1 MIALFPHNAPEIKHI
16 TKKRLPWYMDTVS
29 RFPEID
35 VCRGIAILMMIVFH
49 FIFDLNFFRIV
60 PVTVSSGF
68 WRWFATVTAMLFLL
82 IVGTSLVISHARA
95 STRLSGFALVKKFLV
110 RGAGIFALGLLVTLA
125 TYLYFPEGFVIFG
138 ILHLIGVS
146 VMISPLFFRFGK
158 YNLLLGLL
166 CIAGGT
172 LTGSIQG
179 PFWLLPLG
187 IYPASFVSVD
197 YTPLV
202 PWFGAVLVGMGA
214 GEFLYAGGIRRFDAP
229 RIPDWIARPVAFLG
243 QHSLVIYLVHQPV
256 IILLL
261 GAATGTRIL

>member
-1 MIALFPHNAPEIKHI
+1 MIKHI
-16 TKKRLPWYMDTVS
+16 TPGRLPWYMDAAS

-35 VCRGIAILMMIVFH
+35 AARGIAILMMIVFH
-49 FIFDLNFFRIV
+49 FVFDLNFFGIV
-60 PVTVSSGF
+60 PVTVSAGF
-68 WRWFATVTAMLFLL
+68 WRWFAMATAALFLV
-82 IVGTSLVISHARA
+82 IVGISLVISRARA
-95 STRLSGFALVKKFLV
+95 AATLSGSALVKKFLL

-125 TYLYFPEGFVIFG
+125 TWLYVPEAFVLFG

-146 VMISPLFFRFGK
+146 VMLSPLFFRFGK

-172 LTGSIQG
+172 MAGTIHG
-179 PFWLLPLG
+179 PVWLLPLG

-202 PWFGAVLVGMGA
+202 PWFGAVLAGMGA
-214 GEFLYAGGIRRFDAP
+214 GEFLYAGGVRRFGLP
-229 RIPDWIARPVAFLG
+229 CLPDRVLWPVAFLG
-243 QHSLVIYLVHQPV
+243 RHSLAIYLVHQPV

-261 GAATGTRIL
+261 GALTGTRVL